1 MIESIPRDFVKL
13 ESITKSVSEG
23 IHSGKDEVFFLGP
36 ETITEYSLEEDLLK
50 PVLKGKDIKKYL
62 PPKTGL
68 KVIYPYKN
76 DEVIPKNQLQNDYPN
91 TWSYLKENEGKLR
104 EREYVLDSGKE
115 WYELWCERKEEIYEN
130 PKILLPEIADSNKF
144 TLDTGDNEYF
154 FNTKVKSIRTTQ
166 ENHIKTLLGVLNSK
180 LLEFM
185 YRGIAPPKRG
195 GFRAYKSGFL
205 YELRVPRDSQSR
217 IHDLVDEM
225 LNLKSEY
232 SNLNLSVLDY
242 LGISTDDGISD
253 SIGGETLG
261 DLYMPPAGL
270 ADSPLSKTA
279 EDYEGLRVEDV
290 HFESDG
296 ARLVMHAEV
305 SYKPDEDDPRETDNW
320 GRLAE
325 DEFESYEAMVFTGL
339 SDAEETLVREF
350 VPVAV
355 DEAGGF
361 ADFRQSAKQT
371 ISLVDRLEDLTLPDV
386 DATRDGLERYME
398 VKNRADELDEKI
410 EKTDTLI
417 DEIVYDLYGLT
428 DEEIEIVEEAVAD

>member
-1 MIESIPRDFVKL
+1 M
-13 ESITKSVSEG
+13 
-23 IHSGKDEVFFLGP
+23 
-36 ETITEYSLEEDLLK
+36 
-50 PVLKGKDIKKYL
+50 
-62 PPKTGL
+62 
-68 KVIYPYKN
+68 
-76 DEVIPKNQLQNDYPN
+76 
-91 TWSYLKENEGKLR
+91 
-104 EREYVLDSGKE
+104 
-115 WYELWCERKEEIYEN
+115 
-130 PKILLPEIADSNKF
+130 
-144 TLDTGDNEYF
+144 
-154 FNTKVKSIRTTQ
+154 
-166 ENHIKTLLGVLNSK
+166 
-180 LLEFM
+180 
-185 YRGIAPPKRG
+185 
-195 GFRAYKSGFL
+195 
-205 YELRVPRDSQSR
+205 
-217 IHDLVDEM
+217 
-225 LNLKSEY
+225 
-232 SNLNLSVLDY
+232 LDY